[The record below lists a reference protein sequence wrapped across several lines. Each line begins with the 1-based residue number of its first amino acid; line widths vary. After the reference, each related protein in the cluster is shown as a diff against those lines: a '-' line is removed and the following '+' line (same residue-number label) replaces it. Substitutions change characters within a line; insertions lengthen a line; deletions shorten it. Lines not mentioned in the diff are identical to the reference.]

1 MNTKINLP
9 QLAKILAQKTN
20 VTQKDA
26 EVFLKEFF
34 DSIVQNVTTDKLVK
48 IKGLGTFKLIEV
60 LDRESVNVNT
70 GERIVI
76 PGHSKLSFIP
86 EAALKDLI
94 NKPFADFQTTI
105 LNEGT
110 SIEEME
116 WVPQED
122 SSPEVPT
129 EEEKE
134 EKAAALFSVPETN
147 VAPEPEPAPEP
158 VQPVEPKVEEK
169 PIAEEAPAQKL
180 VEEPVET
187 PKPEAKVEET
197 PAQKPVK
204 EPVETPEPE
213 VKVEE
218 TPAQKLV
225 EEPVETPKPEVK
237 VEETPAQKLVD
248 EPVEAPK
255 PEVKVEKT
263 PATKPESDEK
273 KPKGSL
279 GKILAWILGI
289 LLLCLLA
296 FFAYKYLSG
305 KPSAKAN
312 AESEQKVEAPAD
324 SLAEAPV
331 EEVEYAQVPGGKYK
345 IVGTRKTYVMKRGDF
360 LTRIAIQEY
369 GDKDVAQYIIVHND
383 FPDPDNVPVDAE
395 IKLPEL
401 EPIE

>member
-122 SSPEVPT
+122 SSPEVPA

-134 EKAAALFSVPETN
+134 EMAAALFSVPETN

-187 PKPEAKVEET
+187 PEPEAKM
-197 PAQKPVK
+197 
-204 EPVETPEPE
+204 
-213 VKVEE
+213 
-218 TPAQKLV
+218 
-225 EEPVETPKPEVK
+225 
-237 VEETPAQKLVD
+237 EETPAQKLVD

-255 PEVKVEKT
+255 PEAKVEKT
-263 PATKPESDEK
+263 PAPKPESDEK